1 MKNFSMAL
9 LLCMLVGCAQG
20 RLDVIDTN
28 GKVVGE
34 CSAAFD
40 WHWYGAQ
47 DSVNYILNLCAQQHI
62 AKGFTISDES
72 VIEND
77 YDLPLAPKK
86 GTWNEKIAK
95 EQFNGGHITEE
106 KYGYILAAI
115 EYKYLLKV
123 EQAAKKLG
131 NKLISKNEY
140 KQTVAKAKLEF
151 NGA

>member
-1 MKNFSMAL
+1 MKNFCIAL
-9 LLCMLVGCAQG
+9 LLYLLVGCAQG

-47 DSVNYILNLCAQQHI
+47 DSVNYLLNLCAQEHI
-62 AKGFTISDES
+62 AKGFTLSDES
-72 VIEND
+72 VLENN
-77 YDLPLAPKK
+77 YALPIAPKM
-86 GTWNEKIAK
+86 GVWNKKIAK
-95 EQFNGGHITEE
+95 EQFNSGKISEE

-115 EYKYLLKV
+115 EYKYIRKIEL
-123 EQAAKKLG
+123 AAKKLDQ
-131 NKLISKNEY
+131 KVISKNEY
-140 KQTVAKAKLEF
+140 EQIVAKAKLEF